1 VRLTVRRFT
10 YAISFAALISATA
23 GFAKHWPTEDS
34 IQGGVMLF
42 LVPVVLLVINAFG
55 IQVCNIWEVWV
66 TLRF

>member
-1 VRLTVRRFT
+1 
-10 YAISFAALISATA
+10 
-23 GFAKHWPTEDS
+23 
-34 IQGGVMLF
+34 MLF